1 MSTVDCAVKPVPTIV
16 VFPPA
21 GAIVEADV
29 IVGLVA
35 PTGIVPDAPRAIVTP
50 LTVIELFV
58 KALLPSPRP
67 ELFVSVPVTVAAPGI
82 VVVVLFSPTVRAAP
96 DRDWETTL

>member
-1 MSTVDCAVKPVPTIV
+1 M
-16 VFPPA
+16 PPA

-29 IVGLVA
+29 IVGKVST
-35 PTGIVPDAPRAIVTP
+35 TGIVPDAPRAIVTP

-58 KALLPSPRP
+58 KALLPIPPP

-82 VVVVLFSPTVRAAP
+82 VVVVLFSPTVYP
-96 DRDWETTL
+96 DDGERYEWNESTTSWDQI